1 MGSVARGI
9 APLRGVSRAG
19 FAQRL
24 LPFLLAIKAL
34 PTPAAGFAS
43 LLRSPPSSAQ
53 ESTWEAGA
61 PVCAKNTR
69 SPMAAGWLAQ
79 SQELFGQASSPVSRQ
94 DHPISQIEP
103 GLVYP
108 LTCHMIFIHRSTTGS
123 TLSAFL
129 GRKHWHDPGNSSRTE
144 QFKTPEDCANSPP
157 STANLPSAPATL
169 GAGRPG

>member
-53 ESTWEAGA
+53 ESTWDAGV
-61 PVCAKNTR
+61 PVCAKYTR
-69 SPMAAGWLAQ
+69 SPMTARWLAQ
-79 SQELFGQASSPVSRQ
+79 SHELFGQAFLSRLEAGSP
-94 DHPISQIEP
+94 D
-103 GLVYP
+103 
-108 LTCHMIFIHRSTTGS
+108 F
-123 TLSAFL
+123 A
-129 GRKHWHDPGNSSRTE
+129 D
-144 QFKTPEDCANSPP
+144 
-157 STANLPSAPATL
+157 
-169 GAGRPG
+169 